1 MIELI
6 RDARA
11 EIVWITTEQMI
22 LDLKAKRVVL
32 RPGDRM
38 IVTDEKPQVVSF
50 RRPASIVPRSI
61 SG

>member
-1 MIELI
+1 VIELI
-6 RDARA
+6 RDHRT

-32 RPGDRM
+32 QPGDRM
-38 IVTDEKPQVVSF
+38 VVTDEQPKLVAFP
-50 RRPASIVPRSI
+50 RRSI

>member
-11 EIVWITTEQMI
+11 EIVWVTTEQMI

-32 RPGDRM
+32 QPGDKM
-38 IVTDEKPQVVSF
+38 IVTDEKPRLVSF
-50 RRPASIVPRSI
+50 EPAPLVRRSI

>member
-32 RPGDRM
+32 RAGDRM
-38 IVTDEKPQVVSF
+38 IVTDEKPKL
-50 RRPASIVPRSI
+50 VPFVRRSI